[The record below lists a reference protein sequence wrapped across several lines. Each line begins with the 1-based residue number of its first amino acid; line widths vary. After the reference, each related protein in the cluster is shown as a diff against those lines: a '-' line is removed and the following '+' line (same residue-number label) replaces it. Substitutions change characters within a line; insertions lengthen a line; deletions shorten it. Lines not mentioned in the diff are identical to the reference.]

1 MSATGATVTELVEVM
16 ERLRSEAGCPWDR
29 EQTHDSLKQYLLEES
44 YEVLDAIDAGDDDDL
59 CKELGDVLLQIVF
72 HAQIASEDERF
83 DIDDVCRAIVDKL
96 IHRHP
101 HVFGDTQVDDADHVV
116 TNWEVL
122 KRSERGD
129 DESDASALSGVPKLL
144 PALLRAQRVQEKAS
158 RVGFDWREISG
169 PLQKVSEE
177 FEELRQE
184 WDPPPASSDASASQA
199 SASQAQRARCKEE
212 LGDLLFALVN
222 VARFQKLSP
231 EDALRQAVDKFER
244 RFRAVEN
251 RLQAQGRQLEECSLE
266 EMDRIWEE
274 VKEEG

>member
-59 CKELGDVLLQIVF
+59 CQELGDVLLQIVF

-122 KRSERGD
+122 KRAERGGG
-129 DESDASALSGVPKLL
+129 ESHASALSGVPKLL

-158 RVGFDWREISG
+158 RVGFDWQEISG

-177 FEELRQE
+177 FEELRRE
-184 WDPPPASSDASASQA
+184 WDPAPSTPAEIS
-199 SASQAQRARCKEE
+199 RCKEE

-231 EDALRQAVDKFER
+231 EDALRQAVDKFEG
-244 RFRAVEN
+244 RFRALEQ

-266 EMDRIWEE
+266 EMDRIWKE